1 MRAAEEEL
9 LTRRQEMKN
18 RCGDHSPVAQPDT
31 ESLRRG
37 CSTPGGSRV
46 RNLWRSHTAAWN
58 HANCHSDR
66 GGATGEPGR
75 PGQVPHLRGAGKGAG
90 KQSEAATGSYCHRR
104 KGTSHA
110 AVGKGGK
117 TGQADVSQTN
127 ETSRKASKSGRAG
140 ARGGKAA
147 VEDVAGMREQELLG
161 QGVGAAHLIRP
172 ARTAGNVPSRATYE

>member
-1 MRAAEEEL
+1 M
-9 LTRRQEMKN
+9 
-18 RCGDHSPVAQPDT
+18 
-31 ESLRRG
+31 
-37 CSTPGGSRV
+37 
-46 RNLWRSHTAAWN
+46 
-58 HANCHSDR
+58 
-66 GGATGEPGR
+66 
-75 PGQVPHLRGAGKGAG
+75 
-90 KQSEAATGSYCHRR
+90 
-104 KGTSHA
+104 
-110 AVGKGGK
+110 GKGGK